1 MGKKGN
7 KKVGEDVYEE
17 SDEDEERRQKDEKRR
32 FAGVDIYEYEQ
43 PDHFSD
49 DEEIDEDEAF
59 GEDDYDRYGD
69 LGGKDDR
76 SCKRDELLAAFL
88 NSGGENYRD
97 EDEDE
102 DEAEGSDDMDDIFNE
117 DGGEDEQSEGEEEEE
132 EEEDDEDRHM
142 QLLAAVKATKK
153 KEEQE
158 LSYVPAAAEGEFGV
172 GTQGKQLS
180 LSSLLDP
187 LKSKQ
192 SMKSVV
198 KDLEEVEG
206 KRAVAVPA
214 PTIVT
219 QRAMRQVGYEDTK
232 NTVTHWLPI
241 VKKNREAEHVS
252 FPLKMPTGHNVTA
265 SSIISSFKPQTS
277 LEQKIGSMISA
288 AGADE
293 ASLQKS
299 EELELRKLSVED
311 VQARQKE
318 LAKMR
323 SLLFHAEIKAKRINK
338 IKSKKFHKVSRKYK
352 EKEGAIADKELK
364 ELDPE
369 AYKERMEMLARK
381 RAEERL
387 TLKHKNTSKWAI
399 EEQIRMGERLRK
411 KQLEAESEEEDEEEE
426 DKKFLDEARK
436 EDVLGPQLSQEKV
449 KGVMGMAFMQ
459 RSMEKQRE
467 EASKLLA
474 DLNAMHDGEDLSDAS
489 EFEEDGAQGMRRK
502 KQEENEQGKHF
513 EGESEEEEEAAAENP
528 NKSGKKKNKK
538 RKSSAGPLK
547 DGNTQIDEVAFST
560 GSTLVVQ
567 ERTGLK
573 EVVYE
578 AKPGG
583 GGGGGKNMQ
592 SAKKE
597 AKKESKEA
605 KKENNQQQ
613 GGGKQAGG
621 DPSLKIDFN
630 DELDTKHLNGKEEEA
645 AAAETSSNPWLAT
658 PGKAAGQGKKKQSES
673 EGKEGGAGKQENP
686 WLSATNASERKERVA
701 TQDADGVV
709 SERMTRKEAK
719 RKATEMETMLDL
731 NVTLG
736 KVGKGGGGGGGGD
749 RQKKKAKGEEGE
761 EQEPEPPAML
771 SGPSKEQ
778 VRLMQAAFA
787 DADMEAEF
795 EEEKREIMESTK
807 PKLVEAT
814 PGWGGWGGEG
824 VREKEKARKVLEVSY
839 KKTQQER
846 MKKAMIGEVPYHQRQ
861 DKDLSHVIISE
872 KRNRHAAKYLVEKHP
887 HQPLGPDWNTANMH
901 KKMIQKTVQIKT
913 GKMIDPIALP
923 TTSKSKKNAL
933 MKIASRP
940 KAPVRE

>member
-1 MGKKGN
+1 M
-7 KKVGEDVYEE
+7 
-17 SDEDEERRQKDEKRR
+17 
-32 FAGVDIYEYEQ
+32 EQ
-43 PDHFSD
+43 
-49 DEEIDEDEAF
+49 
-59 GEDDYDRYGD
+59 
-69 LGGKDDR
+69 
-76 SCKRDELLAAFL
+76 
-88 NSGGENYRD
+88 
-97 EDEDE
+97 
-102 DEAEGSDDMDDIFNE
+102 
-117 DGGEDEQSEGEEEEE
+117 
-132 EEEDDEDRHM
+132 DDEDRHM

-387 TLKHKNTSKWAI
+387 TLKHKNTSKWVRHMLGRAYGDDGDEETRKAI

-513 EGESEEEEEAAAENP
+513 EGESEEEEEAAAENA

-547 DGNTQIDEVAFST
+547 DGNTQIDEV
-560 GSTLVVQ
+560 
-567 ERTGLK
+567 
-573 EVVYE
+573 
-578 AKPGG
+578 
-583 GGGGGKNMQ
+583 
-592 SAKKE
+592 
-597 AKKESKEA
+597 
-605 KKENNQQQ
+605 
-613 GGGKQAGG
+613 
-621 DPSLKIDFN
+621 
-630 DELDTKHLNGKEEEA
+630 
-645 AAAETSSNPWLAT
+645 
-658 PGKAAGQGKKKQSES
+658 
-673 EGKEGGAGKQENP
+673 
-686 WLSATNASERKERVA
+686 
-701 TQDADGVV
+701 
-709 SERMTRKEAK
+709 RMT
-719 RKATEMETMLDL
+719 L
-731 NVTLG
+731 
-736 KVGKGGGGGGGGD
+736 
-749 RQKKKAKGEEGE
+749 
-761 EQEPEPPAML
+761 
-771 SGPSKEQ
+771 
-778 VRLMQAAFA
+778 
-787 DADMEAEF
+787 
-795 EEEKREIMESTK
+795 
-807 PKLVEAT
+807 
-814 PGWGGWGGEG
+814 
-824 VREKEKARKVLEVSY
+824 
-839 KKTQQER
+839 
-846 MKKAMIGEVPYHQRQ
+846 
-861 DKDLSHVIISE
+861 
-872 KRNRHAAKYLVEKHP
+872 
-887 HQPLGPDWNTANMH
+887 
-901 KKMIQKTVQIKT
+901 
-913 GKMIDPIALP
+913 
-923 TTSKSKKNAL
+923 
-933 MKIASRP
+933 
-940 KAPVRE
+940 